1 MQWLW
6 KTLAAPLPSR
16 SKREDYGTSTGVV
29 KGEGS

>member
-6 KTLAAPLPSR
+6 KTLAPLPSR